1 MWRYSFVLMAGVA
14 TALIAPLALA
24 HGGLGKHGAGQA
36 KDAVATSPDTPTEC
50 TNPALCQIHGSS
62 VPIGSGKR

>member
-14 TALIAPLALA
+14 TMMAAPLALA
-24 HGGLGKHGAGQA
+24 SGKLVDPSARQA
-36 KDAVATSPDTPTEC
+36 NVSIAPSSELPSEC

-62 VPIGSGKR
+62 VPVGSGKR

>member
-14 TALIAPLALA
+14 TAIVAPLAVA
-24 HGGLGKHGAGQA
+24 HSGLVRDSAGEA
-36 KDAVATSPDTPTEC
+36 KDAAAMSPDLPTEC

>member
-14 TALIAPLALA
+14 IAIVAPLALA
-24 HGGLGKHGAGQA
+24 DGEPIKLSASQA
-36 KDAVATSPDTPTEC
+36 KVTTASLPDLPTEC